1 MATRET
7 KVSILRNVNSST
19 LLVLLLF
26 IFCMLYNW
34 DDSEGL
40 ASEGCMVCKTPG
52 YLSLGQQNS
61 KNATHSILKNSKYS
75 FFSQVS

>member
-1 MATRET
+1 
-7 KVSILRNVNSST
+7 
-19 LLVLLLF
+19 
-26 IFCMLYNW
+26 MLYNW
-34 DDSEGL
+34 DDSEGLASEGL

-61 KNATHSILKNSKYS
+61 KNSTHSILKNSKYS